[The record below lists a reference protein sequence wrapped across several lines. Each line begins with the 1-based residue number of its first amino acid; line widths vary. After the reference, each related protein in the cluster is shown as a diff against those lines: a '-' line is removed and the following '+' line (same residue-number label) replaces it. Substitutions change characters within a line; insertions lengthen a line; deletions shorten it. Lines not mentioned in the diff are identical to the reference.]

1 MLVRHRMTRT
11 LETVTPQDTL
21 ATAQAKMAVGRFRR
35 LPVVQDGTL
44 VGILTDRDI
53 RRHVGMEDRTRV
65 RAAMTE
71 SPLTVSPTTTVEE
84 ATHLMLA
91 HQISGLPVLEDGQ
104 LVGIITTSDVL
115 QAFLEMTGSA
125 APGSIRIDLLD
136 GEKGRD
142 LAEAA
147 TLLKDIGGEV
157 LGVGTY
163 CEPQSAQAVFYV
175 RLQGIESRTAVA
187 ALQHRG
193 YTVLNV
199 HEK

>member
-1 MLVRHRMTRT
+1 
-11 LETVTPQDTL
+11 
-21 ATAQAKMAVGRFRR
+21 
-35 LPVVQDGTL
+35 
-44 VGILTDRDI
+44 
-53 RRHVGMEDRTRV
+53 
-65 RAAMTE
+65 MTE

-175 RLQGIESRTAVA
+175 RLRGIESRTAVA